1 MRPVGPRTL
10 AAQPVTDAPIILDWY
25 NKGPGSAVV
34 MVDETAVGTL
44 TYVVEYMTSNPFD
57 TSVTPVWA
65 SAGAGTA
72 AAPGRFFNPPTTA
85 TAVRVRTTG
94 GAGSISYTV
103 QMPGLGG

>member
-10 AAQPVTDAPIILDWY
+10 NTQPTTDSTIVLDWY
-25 NKGPGSAVV
+25 NKGDTTPVV
-34 MVDETAVGTL
+34 MVDETAIGTL
-44 TYVVEYMTSNPFD
+44 TYVVEVMMSNPFD

-72 AAPGRFFNPPTTA
+72 AAPGRYFSLPANA

-94 GAGSISYTV
+94 GAGSIVYWVT
-103 QMPGLGG
+103 QPGLGG